1 MKRRPMFMAI
11 AVLVCVTVFNINLS
25 PPLATDIVTIIG
37 EVNETNQI
45 VVDGAIYEV
54 DDTPVGDD
62 LVKNYIHQKVE
73 VSGKLSIEGDM
84 RIIAVKSFK
93 VIKNLQRGTKT
104 CSCR

>member
-1 MKRRPMFMAI
+1 MKRKPMFMAVV
-11 AVLVCVTVFNINLS
+11 VLVCVTVFNINLS
-25 PPLATDIVTIIG
+25 PPLATDIITIIG

-45 VVDGAIYEV
+45 VVEGDIYEV

-62 LVKNYIHQKVE
+62 LVKNYIQQKVE

-93 VIKNLQRGTKT
+93 VIKKWQ
-104 CSCR
+104 

>member
-1 MKRRPMFMAI
+1 MMKRESMFMAV
-11 AVLVCVTVFNINLS
+11 AVLVCVTVFNINKF
-25 PPLATDIVTIIG
+25 PPLASDIVTIIG
-37 EVNETNQI
+37 DVNETNQI

-73 VSGKLSIEGDM
+73 VIGKLSIEGDM

-93 VIKNLQRGTKT
+93 IVEK
-104 CSCR
+104 

>member
-1 MKRRPMFMAI
+1 MMKRESMFMAV

-25 PPLATDIVTIIG
+25 PPLASDIVTIIG
-37 EVNETNQI
+37 DVNETNQI

-73 VSGKLSIEGDM
+73 VIGKLSIEGDM

-93 VIKNLQRGTKT
+93 IVKR
-104 CSCR
+104 

>member
-1 MKRRPMFMAI
+1 MIKREPFYIAV
-11 AVLVCVTVFNINLS
+11 AVLVCVILFNINLS

-45 VVDGAIYEV
+45 VVEGDIYEV
-54 DDTPVGDD
+54 DTTPVGDD

-93 VIKNLQRGTKT
+93 IVEKLK
-104 CSCR
+104 

>member
-1 MKRRPMFMAI
+1 MMKRESMFMAV

-25 PPLATDIVTIIG
+25 PPLASDIVTIIG
-37 EVNETNQI
+37 DVNETNQI

-73 VSGKLSIEGDM
+73 VIGKLSIEGDM

-93 VIKNLQRGTKT
+93 IVER
-104 CSCR
+104 

>member
-1 MKRRPMFMAI
+1 MMKRRPIFMAI

-45 VVDGAIYEV
+45 VVDGEIYEV
-54 DDTPVGDD
+54 DDTPAGDD

-73 VSGKLSIEGDM
+73 VIGKLSIDGDM

-93 VIKNLQRGTKT
+93 IVEK
-104 CSCR
+104 

>member
-1 MKRRPMFMAI
+1 MMKRESMFMAV

-25 PPLATDIVTIIG
+25 PPLASDIVTIIG
-37 EVNETNQI
+37 DVNETNQI

-54 DDTPVGDD
+54 DDTAVGDD

-73 VSGKLSIEGDM
+73 VIGKLSIEGDM

-93 VIKNLQRGTKT
+93 IVER
-104 CSCR
+104 

>member
-1 MKRRPMFMAI
+1 MMKREPMFMAI
-11 AVLVCVTVFNINLS
+11 AVLGCVTVFNINLS
-25 PPLATDIVTIIG
+25 PPLASDIVTIIG

-54 DDTPVGDD
+54 DDTPVGND
-62 LVKNYIHQKVE
+62 LVKNYIHQKVQ

-93 VIKNLQRGTKT
+93 IVEK
-104 CSCR
+104 

>member
-1 MKRRPMFMAI
+1 MMKRVPFYI
-11 AVLVCVTVFNINLS
+11 AVSVLVCVTVFNINLS

-54 DDTPVGDD
+54 DHTPVGDD

-93 VIKNLQRGTKT
+93 VIKK
-104 CSCR
+104 

>member
-1 MKRRPMFMAI
+1 MMKREPMFMAI

-25 PPLATDIVTIIG
+25 PPLASDIVTIIG

-73 VSGKLSIEGDM
+73 VIGKLSIEGDM

-93 VIKNLQRGTKT
+93 IVER
-104 CSCR
+104 

>member
-1 MKRRPMFMAI
+1 MMKRVPFYIAV
-11 AVLVCVTVFNINLS
+11 AVLVCINVFNINLS
-25 PPLATDIVTIIG
+25 LPLATDIVTIIG
-37 EVNETNQI
+37 KVNETNQI

-54 DDTPVGDD
+54 DGTPAGDD

-93 VIKNLQRGTKT
+93 VIKK
-104 CSCR
+104 

>member
-1 MKRRPMFMAI
+1 MMKRKPMFMAVV
-11 AVLVCVTVFNINLS
+11 VLVCVTVFNINLS
-25 PPLATDIVTIIG
+25 PPLATDIITIIG

-45 VVDGAIYEV
+45 VVEGDIYEV

-62 LVKNYIHQKVE
+62 LVKNYIQQKVE

-93 VIKNLQRGTKT
+93 VIKKWQ
-104 CSCR
+104 

>member
-1 MKRRPMFMAI
+1 MMKRETLYMVV
-11 AVLVCVTVFNINLS
+11 AVLVCVIVFNINLS

-45 VVDGAIYEV
+45 VVEGDIYEV

-62 LVKNYIHQKVE
+62 LVKNFIHQKVQ
-73 VSGKLSIEGDM
+73 VSGKLSIAGYM

-93 VIKNLQRGTKT
+93 IVEK
-104 CSCR
+104 

>member
-1 MKRRPMFMAI
+1 MKRVPFYIAV
-11 AVLVCVTVFNINLS
+11 AVLVCINVFNINLS
-25 PPLATDIVTIIG
+25 LPLATDIVTIIG
-37 EVNETNQI
+37 KVNETNQI

-54 DDTPVGDD
+54 DGTPAGDD

-93 VIKNLQRGTKT
+93 VIKK
-104 CSCR
+104 

>member
-1 MKRRPMFMAI
+1 MMKREPMFMAV

-25 PPLATDIVTIIG
+25 PLLATDIVTIIG
-37 EVNETNQI
+37 QVNETNQI
-45 VVDGAIYEV
+45 DVDGDIYEV

-73 VSGKLSIEGDM
+73 VIGKLSIEGDM

-93 VIKNLQRGTKT
+93 IVER
-104 CSCR
+104 

>member
-1 MKRRPMFMAI
+1 MKRVPFYIAV

-45 VVDGAIYEV
+45 VVEGDIYEV

-62 LVKNYIHQKVE
+62 LVKNYIQQKVE

-93 VIKNLQRGTKT
+93 VIKKWQ
-104 CSCR
+104 

>member
-1 MKRRPMFMAI
+1 MMKRETLYMVV
-11 AVLVCVTVFNINLS
+11 AVLVCVIVFNINLS

-45 VVDGAIYEV
+45 VVEGDIYEV

-62 LVKNYIHQKVE
+62 LVKNFIHQKVQ

-84 RIIAVKSFK
+84 RIIAAKSFK
-93 VIKNLQRGTKT
+93 IVEK
-104 CSCR
+104 